1 MTTKRELSLTH
12 YQYRDYV
19 QAHCHG
25 ADNAQTA
32 EAIALET
39 GISPRKQQ
47 QLKAD
52 LLERGV
58 VICTSCAE
66 PMGTYWPAD
75 DAERAP
81 YVRQLERRVSAC
93 AAALGIIYRNCPALR
108 PVVLHSPPRQHRNR
122 GAQVTAQQTL
132 PV

>member
-1 MTTKRELSLTH
+1 MTTHRELSLTH
-12 YQYRDYV
+12 YQYRDFVRARCY
-19 QAHCHG
+19 G
-25 ADNAQTA
+25 AACAMTA

-39 GISPRKQQ
+39 GISTRKQQ
-47 QLKAD
+47 QLKTD

-66 PMGTYWPAD
+66 PMGTYWPAS

-108 PVVLHSPPRQHRNR
+108 PVVLKAPPLQHRNQ
-122 GAQVTAQQTL
+122 GAQVTAQQSL
-132 PV
+132 FG